1 MQSLFLSTFVLI
13 FIAELP
19 DKTAFATLIL
29 ATRGNPR
36 AIFLGVCGAFLV
48 QCAVAV
54 LFGTFLGSL
63 ASTWMS
69 DGIKKWTHV
78 GAGLL
83 FLVFAILAWI
93 RRDEAG
99 EMPSE
104 AQDAEE
110 TARFSATFWKTV
122 THSFVVIF
130 IAEWGDLTQLATAS
144 LAARYHEP
152 WTIFSASVLAL
163 WSVTAIAV
171 VVGRKLSHIVKPAT
185 LNRIAAAAFA
195 IVGVYLI
202 AKEALP

>member
-54 LFGTFLGSL
+54 LFGTFLGSM

-69 DGIKKWTHV
+69 DDVKKWTHI

-83 FLVFAILAWI
+83 FLVFAVLAWI
-93 RRDEAG
+93 RRDEEG
-99 EMPSE
+99 EIE
-104 AQDAEE
+104 DAET
-110 TARFSATFWKTV
+110 TANASGTFWKSV
-122 THSFVVIF
+122 THSFIVIF
-130 IAEWGDLTQLATAS
+130 ISEWGDLTQLATAS
-144 LAARYHEP
+144 LAARYHAP
-152 WTIFSASVLAL
+152 WTIFSASVLSL
-163 WSVTAIAV
+163 WTVTGIAV
-171 VVGRKLSHIVKPAT
+171 VAGSRMSKLVKPKT
-185 LNRIAAAAFA
+185 LNRVAAIAFA
-195 IVGVYLI
+195 VVGVFLI

>member
-1 MQSLFLSTFVLI
+1 MMQSLFLSTFVLI

-54 LFGTFLGSL
+54 LFGTFLGSV
-63 ASTWMS
+63 ASAWMTE
-69 DGIKKWTHV
+69 DVKKWTHI

-83 FLVFAILAWI
+83 FIVFAILAWV
-93 RRDEAG
+93 RRDEEG
-99 EMPSE
+99 EI
-104 AQDAEE
+104 EE
-110 TARFSATFWKTV
+110 ESVTTKASGTFWKSV
-122 THSFVVIF
+122 SHSFIVIF

-144 LAARYHEP
+144 LAARYHAP

-163 WSVTAIAV
+163 WTVTGIAV
-171 VVGRKLSHIVKPAT
+171 VAGSRMSKLVHPKI

-195 IVGVYLI
+195 AVGVFLV
-202 AKEALP
+202 AKEALFF

>member
-1 MQSLFLSTFVLI
+1 MQSLFLSTFILI

-29 ATRGNPR
+29 AARGNPR
-36 AIFLGVCGAFLV
+36 AIFLGICAAFLV

-69 DGIKKWTHV
+69 GDVKKWTHI
-78 GAGLL
+78 GAGVL
-83 FLVFAILAWI
+83 FLVFAVLAWV
-93 RRDEAG
+93 RRDETD
-99 EMPSE
+99 EME
-104 AQDAEE
+104 DADE
-110 TARFSATFWKTV
+110 TARSSTTFWKTV
-122 THSFVVIF
+122 THSFIVIF
-130 IAEWGDLTQLATAS
+130 IAEWGDLTQLASAS

-152 WTIFSASVLAL
+152 WTIFSASVLSL

-171 VVGRKLSHIVKPAT
+171 VAGNRLSKVLNPKT
-185 LNRIAAAAFA
+185 LNRVAAGAFA
-195 IVGVYLI
+195 IVGFYLI

>member
-1 MQSLFLSTFVLI
+1 MHSLFLSTFVLI

-36 AIFLGVCGAFLV
+36 AIFLGVCAAFLV

-63 ASTWMS
+63 ASAWMS
-69 DGIKKWTHV
+69 DDVKKWTHV

-83 FLVFAILAWI
+83 FLVFAVLAWK
-93 RRDEAG
+93 RRDE
-99 EMPSE
+99 ESE
-104 AQDAEE
+104 IEDE
-110 TARFSATFWKTV
+110 SATKNASGTFWKSV
-122 THSFVVIF
+122 THSFIVIF
-130 IAEWGDLTQLATAS
+130 IAEWGDLTQLASAS

-152 WTIFSASVLAL
+152 WTIFSASVLSL
-163 WSVTAIAV
+163 WAVTAIAV
-171 VVGRKLSHIVKPAT
+171 VAGSKLSKAINPKT
-185 LNRIAAAAFA
+185 LNRVAAAAFA
-195 IVGVYLI
+195 FVGVYLI